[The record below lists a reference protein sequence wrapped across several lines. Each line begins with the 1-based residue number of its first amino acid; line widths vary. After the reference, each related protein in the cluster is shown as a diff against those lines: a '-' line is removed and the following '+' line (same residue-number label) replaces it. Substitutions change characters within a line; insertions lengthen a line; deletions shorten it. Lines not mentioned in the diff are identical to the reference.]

1 MIFNK
6 KIDTSS
12 LFKTIE
18 HKSKYQTKNPI
29 SNILVQSFL
38 SNILE
43 LVEENNPKQVH
54 EVGCGEGQIL
64 GLLYQN
70 EINVFGSDIS
80 QKSLDIAYKES
91 RRQGMNIK
99 LINRSIY
106 ELDPKVDS
114 SETVLCC
121 EVLEH
126 LDNPKKALLSLLSI
140 TKKNLILSVPREPI
154 WSALNLLRG
163 KYFTSLGN
171 TPGHIQRWS
180 KKKFINF
187 VSSHSKISTIR
198 TPLPWTI
205 ISCRPISK

>member
-29 SNILVQSFL
+29 SNILVKNFL

-43 LVEENNPKQVH
+43 LVKENNPKQVH

-91 RRQGMNIK
+91 RKQGMSIEF
-99 LINRSIY
+99 INRSIY

-126 LDNPKKALLSLLSI
+126 LEDPEKALKSLLSI
-140 TKKNLILSVPREPI
+140 TKKNLIISVPREPI
-154 WSALNLLRG
+154 WSILNMLRG
-163 KYFTSLGN
+163 KYFSSLGN

-187 VSSHSKISTIR
+187 VSNYSKIDTIR

-205 ISCRPISK
+205 VSCKPILK

>member
-1 MIFNK
+1 MRRRSDIR
-6 KIDTSS
+6 
-12 LFKTIE
+12 LV
-18 HKSKYQTKNPI
+18 YQ
-29 SNILVQSFL
+29 
-38 SNILE
+38 
-43 LVEENNPKQVH
+43 
-54 EVGCGEGQIL
+54 
-64 GLLYQN
+64 

-187 VSSHSKISTIR
+187 VSSYSKISTIR

>member
-64 GLLYQN
+64 GL
-70 EINVFGSDIS
+70 F
-80 QKSLDIAYKES
+80 
-91 RRQGMNIK
+91 IK
-99 LINRSIY
+99 
-106 ELDPKVDS
+106 K
-114 SETVLCC
+114 
-121 EVLEH
+121 
-126 LDNPKKALLSLLSI
+126 
-140 TKKNLILSVPREPI
+140 
-154 WSALNLLRG
+154 
-163 KYFTSLGN
+163 
-171 TPGHIQRWS
+171 
-180 KKKFINF
+180 
-187 VSSHSKISTIR
+187 
-198 TPLPWTI
+198 
-205 ISCRPISK
+205 